1 MNINIYYHTY
11 LDDNYLWSQL
21 LLEKFKVMEDS
32 GLMQKTNKIHITAI
46 TQNDPR
52 VGMFHNLCGLYN
64 VPVEIEF
71 IQNQYNNDIAM
82 MEDLRNIFG
91 NVVKNVGED
100 YTHKKM
106 QEACKKEDQIILYL
120 HAKGITSILN
130 NLTVPGLVSKYRNRY
145 YWRMFMYNVMTD
157 WKECVDALQSEYDTA
172 GIDYSEL
179 PSPHYRGNF
188 FWSKS
193 DHIKTLP
200 DPMTRDWW
208 AELKREKNHEW
219 LNKVCDRFGSELWLC
234 SKKGTRSFN
243 SRTNNGD
250 YIDND
255 I

>member
-145 YWRMFMYNVMTD
+145 YWS
-157 WKECVDALQSEYDTA
+157 CL
-172 GIDYSEL
+172 L
-179 PSPHYRGNF
+179 
-188 FWSKS
+188 
-193 DHIKTLP
+193 
-200 DPMTRDWW
+200 
-208 AELKREKNHEW
+208 
-219 LNKVCDRFGSELWLC
+219 
-234 SKKGTRSFN
+234 
-243 SRTNNGD
+243 
-250 YIDND
+250 
-255 I
+255 